1 MRGACLSLWET
12 AAMLDLPVQG
22 VHPKQSM
29 GTVAFKKPASS
40 QELQQYEPN
49 NIQKAHPKM
58 QHHT

>member
-1 MRGACLSLWET
+1 LWET
-12 AAMLDLPVQG
+12 AAVLDLPVQG

-29 GTVAFKKPASS
+29 GTVAFKTPASS
-40 QELQQYEPN
+40 QELEQYEQN